1 MNTTHAIHRFFLLL
15 VFLSGF
21 VFAGCAGSVTAGK
34 RSLMPADSLA
44 EASRDLFVQG
54 ALSMVKE
61 DYQGAVVQYGK
72 VLAAEPENAAIHFS
86 LSKAFLAMTEPDSAK
101 YHAEKAVLYNPSN
114 RFYRQ
119 LLAGVYF
126 DMKYFREAALQFERL
141 ADMYPSDTRNFFY
154 LAHAYLADERHEE
167 ALNSFARILQ
177 LDPSN
182 ENAQVQSLWIELKL
196 KRYGEAILSLESMME
211 QSGGN
216 DKMQMTLGELYFQSG
231 KADKAL
237 EIFRKMVDEKPSFI
251 PAWVA
256 LLETHIVQGEQEGLF
271 LKELRRFYAIDD
283 IDFSLKIELAKL
295 FMLRAE
301 KDDSYN
307 EPVNMMVEEL
317 VAFRPGEAS
326 VYVLRGMALRVQKQ
340 FRRAGEDFQKALEI
354 DSQNIFAWEE
364 FASAYMSQD
373 QYHHVIYTVS
383 EARKSTGRSS
393 LRLDVLEGYALF
405 RLHVYRKS
413 AEVLENVLAYEKREG
428 PSWLLVQAHITRAM
442 AYDRLREQLKS
453 ISAYRDV
460 LRIDPEN
467 TLALNNLA
475 YLYAERGESLDE
487 AMEYAAKAVDAEPDN
502 PVFLDTL
509 GWLYYK
515 TGNYQKAREI
525 IEKALAGKPDEPEIY
540 EHLAEIYSAL
550 GDEVKAKEYMEKARE
565 LRSEE

>member
-1 MNTTHAIHRFFLLL
+1 MNELIRFSLLLFFLA
-15 VFLSGF
+15 GF
-21 VFAGCAGSVTAGK
+21 ILAGCTASVPAGK
-34 RSLMPADSLA
+34 RSGVPPDSLA
-44 EASRDLFVQG
+44 EASRELFVQG
-54 ALSMVKE
+54 ALSAVE
-61 DYQGAVVQYGK
+61 GDYAKAITQYRK
-72 VLAAEPENAAIHFS
+72 VLVAEPENAAVHFS
-86 LSKAFLAMTEPDSAK
+86 LSKAFVAVTEPDSAK
-101 YHAEKAVLYNPSN
+101 YHAEKAALYNPSN

-119 LLAGVYF
+119 LLAGIYF
-126 DMKYFREAALQFERL
+126 DMKNFREAALQFEQL
-141 ADMYPSDTRNFFY
+141 TDSEPSDTRNFFY
-154 LAHAYLADERHEE
+154 LAHAYLADERYEE

-182 ENAQVQSLWIELKL
+182 ESAQVQSLWLELKL
-196 KRYGEAILSLESMME
+196 KRYGEAILSLEGMME

-216 DKMQMTLGELYFQSG
+216 DKMQLTLGELYFQSG
-231 KADKAL
+231 KTDKAL
-237 EIFRKMVDEKPSFI
+237 EIFRKMVNEKPLFI

-256 LLETHIVQGEQEGLF
+256 LFETHIEQGKPELF

-283 IDFSLKIELAKL
+283 IDFPLKTELAKL
-295 FMLRAE
+295 FMLRVE
-301 KDDSYN
+301 KDDSYS
-307 EPVNMMVEEL
+307 EPVSIMVEEL
-317 VAFRPGEAS
+317 VAFYPGEAS

-340 FRRAGEDFQKALEI
+340 FRKAGEDFQKALEI
-354 DSQNIFAWEE
+354 DPQNIFAWEE
-364 FASAYMSQD
+364 FASAYMSQN
-373 QYHHVIYTVS
+373 QYHQVVYTVS
-383 EARKSTGRSS
+383 QAKKSTGRSS
-393 LRLDVLEGYALF
+393 LRLEVFEGYAQF
-405 RLHVYRKS
+405 RLQAYRRS
-413 AEVLENVLAYEKREG
+413 AEVLENALAYEKHES
-428 PSWLLVQAHITRAM
+428 PAWLLVQAYITRAM

-467 TLALNNLA
+467 ALALNNLA